1 MRILLII
8 TGGIAAYKTPELIRQ
23 FRRAG
28 VEVTTVLSESA
39 KAFVTPL
46 TIGSVSQGK
55 VYIELFNLTDE
66 QEMGHIQLGR
76 HADLIVVAPATADF
90 MARLAL
96 GLAND
101 LATTTCLATTQPIL
115 LAPAMNVRMWEHPA
129 TQGHLATLQARG
141 VQLVGPNEGDMACG
155 EYGLGRM
162 AEPAEIFAAAQPLL
176 QRGQALQGLQGL
188 TALVTAGPTQEP
200 LDAVRYLANRSSG
213 RQGYAIAEALAAAG
227 ARVTLVSGPTNL
239 PTPVGV
245 TRHHV
250 TTAEEM
256 LQASLAV
263 MPADIAIC
271 AAAVSDW
278 RLAEP
283 DHGGKWKREDRDGL
297 TLKLVANP
305 DILHQLAIHRQRPKL
320 LVGFALET
328 SNLQENAAQKR
339 VKKGCDWLVANQE
352 SAEFSPFGNQDNQVV
367 LVKAANSEAWPR
379 MTKAAIAARLVDE
392 ILTWRKSQP

>member
-28 VEVTTVLSESA
+28 IEVATVLTEAA
-39 KAFVTPL
+39 KAFVTPM
-46 TIGSVSQGK
+46 TISSVSQGK
-55 VYIELFNLTDE
+55 VYSELFNLTDE
-66 QEMGHIQLGR
+66 QEMGHIKLGR
-76 HADLIVVAPATADF
+76 QADLIVVAPATADF

-115 LAPAMNVRMWEHPA
+115 LAPAMNVRMWEYPA

-141 VQLVGPNEGDMACG
+141 VRLVGPNEGDMACG

-162 AEPAEIFAAAQPLL
+162 AEPAEIFAAAQQLL
-176 QRGQALQGLQGL
+176 QPEKGLQGL
-188 TALVTAGPTQEP
+188 HALVTAGPTQEP

-227 ARVTLVSGPTNL
+227 ARVTMVTGPTNL
-239 PTPVGV
+239 STPAGV
-245 TRHHV
+245 VRHNV
-250 TTAEEM
+250 TTAQEM
-256 LQASLAV
+256 LQASLAAL
-263 MPADIAIC
+263 PADIAIC

-278 RLAEP
+278 RLADP
-283 DHGGKWKREDRDGL
+283 NPQQKWKREQHQSM
-297 TLKLVANP
+297 TLNLAANP
-305 DILHQLAIHRQRPKL
+305 DILASLAQHPQRPSL
-320 LVGFALET
+320 LIGFGLET
-328 SNLQENAAQKR
+328 ENLQENAIQKR
-339 VKKGCDWLVANQE
+339 AKKGCDWLLANLE
-352 SAEFSPFGNQDNQVV
+352 SAKFSPFGNYENEIV
-367 LVKAANSEAWPR
+367 LVNRDGVHAWPR
-379 MTKAAIAARLVDE
+379 MTKPAIAAKLTAE